1 MRRAELA
8 ANLIFLSPIL
18 AGMLTIC
25 LLATPL
31 NIFAALTCYAIG
43 LNSLIHAKL
52 SLFRQGVWL
61 SFGPQR
67 LTQEYRRSYW
77 MGYACIGLGVF
88 INTMALRLLVIG
100 RFGPSI

>member
-8 ANLIFLSPIL
+8 INLIFLLPVV
-18 AGMLTIC
+18 AGIMIAC

-43 LNSLIHAKL
+43 LTSLIQAKL
-52 SLFRQGVWL
+52 SLFRQSVSL
-61 SFGPQR
+61 SIGPQR

-77 MGYACIGLGVF
+77 MGYAFIAMGVL
-88 INTMALRLLVIG
+88 INTVALLVIG
-100 RFGPSI
+100 RIGHTI

>member
-18 AGMLTIC
+18 AGILIAC

-31 NIFAALTCYAIG
+31 NIFAALVCYAIG
-43 LNSLIHAKL
+43 LASLIHAKL
-52 SLFRQGVWL
+52 SLFRQSVWL

-67 LTQEYRRSYW
+67 LAQEYRRSYW
-77 MGYACIGLGVF
+77 IGYAFIALGVF
-88 INTMALRLLVIG
+88 INTVALLVIG
-100 RFGPSI
+100 RFVHSI